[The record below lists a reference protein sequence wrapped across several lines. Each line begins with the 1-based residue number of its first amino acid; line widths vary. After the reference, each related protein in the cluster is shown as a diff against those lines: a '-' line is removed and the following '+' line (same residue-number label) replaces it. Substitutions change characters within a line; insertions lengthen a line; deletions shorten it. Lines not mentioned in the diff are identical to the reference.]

1 MSSMRAVQISKP
13 GADFELVQKE
23 IPESRRMKYASKSKP
38 AAFAMERSCGK
49 RRLEFQ
55 CGRSQLFDVAV
66 LRHGGKRLIAK
77 LQQSSPR
84 LSVCQFARL
93 AVLKRRQA
101 FVLKDRTTNSD

>member
-13 GADFELVQKE
+13 GAEFELVQKE
-23 IPESRRMKYASKSKP
+23 IPEPRRMKYASKSKP
-38 AAFAMERSCGK
+38 AAFATERSCGK

-55 CGRSQLFDVAV
+55 CGHSQLFDVAV

-77 LQQSSPR
+77 LQSSPR